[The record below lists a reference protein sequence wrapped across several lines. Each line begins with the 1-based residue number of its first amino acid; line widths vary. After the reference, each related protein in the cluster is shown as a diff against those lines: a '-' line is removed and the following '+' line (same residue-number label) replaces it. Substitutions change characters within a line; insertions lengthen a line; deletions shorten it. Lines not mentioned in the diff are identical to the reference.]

1 MIDLEA
7 IRCLSDIPAAQAKV
21 RGGEVA
27 VLFGGRETTFAELA
41 ERQEAVARALV
52 ASGVGPGDRVSV
64 LTRNHGAWYPL
75 FFGTARARA
84 CLTPVNCRLVASE
97 IAFILEDAAPRLLF
111 VGEDF
116 FETALEAVKLL
127 PSPPRLIAL
136 HGAHDYFE
144 YFNTWLA
151 KGEGAQLP
159 GAPEPDDDVL
169 QLYTSGTTG
178 RPKGVV
184 LGNRNYRRFMEM
196 AAGVDGFSYDEG
208 ETVMIV
214 MPLFHVAG
222 TNVSFAGLAQ
232 GCRLVLVRDFAADAA
247 VEMLQQERVSHAFL
261 APAMIQMMLQTEA
274 IADARFDVL
283 RTIAYGA
290 SPIAEDVLVRA
301 RAAFGCGFVQFYG
314 MTESTGAGSYLSPS
328 GHDVSERLKSC
339 GRPWPDIEIAILGP
353 DGTRLAPGEI
363 GEIAI
368 RGDIVMKGYWNR
380 PDATAETLADGWL
393 HTGDAGFADAQGYFY
408 VHDRIKD
415 MIVSGGENVYPAEVE
430 NAILG
435 CPGVADVAVIG
446 VPDARWGEAVKAL
459 VVADGAPPAAE
470 DVIAWVRSRI
480 AAYKAPKSVD
490 FVAALPRNAA
500 GKVLRR
506 ELRQP
511 YWDGRDRA
519 VG

>member
-1 MIDLEA
+1 
-7 IRCLSDIPAAQAKV
+7 
-21 RGGEVA
+21 
-27 VLFGGRETTFAELA
+27 
-41 ERQEAVARALV
+41 
-52 ASGVGPGDRVSV
+52 
-64 LTRNHGAWYPL
+64 
-75 FFGTARARA
+75 
-84 CLTPVNCRLVASE
+84 
-97 IAFILEDAAPRLLF
+97 
-111 VGEDF
+111 
-116 FETALEAVKLL
+116 
-127 PSPPRLIAL
+127 
-136 HGAHDYFE
+136 
-144 YFNTWLA
+144 
-151 KGEGAQLP
+151 
-159 GAPEPDDDVL
+159 
-169 QLYTSGTTG
+169 
-178 RPKGVV
+178 
-184 LGNRNYRRFMEM
+184 MEM
-196 AAGVDGFSYDEG
+196 ATGVDGFAYHEG

-232 GCRLVLVRDFAADAA
+232 GCRLVLVRDFAAEAA
-247 VEMLQQERVSHAFL
+247 VAMLEQERVSHAFL

-274 IADARFDVL
+274 IAEARLEAL

-328 GHDVSERLKSC
+328 GHEASERLKSC

-353 DGTRLAPGEI
+353 DGARLAPGEI

-380 PDATAETLADGWL
+380 PDATVETLADGWL
-393 HTGDAGFADAQGYFY
+393 HTGDAGFADAHGYFY

-459 VVADGAPPAAE
+459 VVPDGAPPAAE
-470 DVIAWVRSRI
+470 DVIAWARERI

-490 FVAALPRNAA
+490 IVDVLPRNAA

-506 ELRQP
+506 ELRRS
-511 YWDGRDRA
+511 YWEGRDRA
-519 VG
+519 VGRPRGR